1 MRWHERNIERE
12 QRQAELED
20 EATRLIRAANR
31 PKHKRPAA
39 CKSPPPEPL
48 PDKGWIKLADLKR
61 ALRQRSQH
69 EAS

>member
-20 EATRLIRAANR
+20 QATRLIRAADR
-31 PKHKRPAA
+31 AKRKRPVTHRP
-39 CKSPPPEPL
+39 PPPEPL

-61 ALRQRSQH
+61 ALRQRAH
-69 EAS
+69 A